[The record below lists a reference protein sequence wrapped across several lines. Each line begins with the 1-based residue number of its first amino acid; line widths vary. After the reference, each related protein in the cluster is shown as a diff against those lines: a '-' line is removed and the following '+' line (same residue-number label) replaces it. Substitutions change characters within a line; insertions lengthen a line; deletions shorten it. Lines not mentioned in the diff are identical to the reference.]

1 MEFSFKINKQ
11 SATFIRNIRIILY
24 SDQLLERPKFHFNMD
39 FKTIFSLLILVHT
52 ILARPQESES
62 EDPKTLCAS
71 YFSGKKIPINEKL
84 KIALKIDKAKERIW
98 KENDLTYK

>member
-1 MEFSFKINKQ
+1 M
-11 SATFIRNIRIILY
+11 FIWNIRVVLY
-24 SDQLLERPKFHFNMD
+24 SDQRLERPNFNMD
-39 FKTIFSLLILVHT
+39 FKSMFFLLILVNT